1 MKIKRRQFNY
11 LLAGTS
17 IAALLPFNS
26 YAEKYTG
33 PVNWA
38 GVSFLLPFNQIE
50 TLMPI
55 TKAASELQSDID
67 NATFFNS
74 YLNQSLREKPISDL
88 NLKLEGFAENA
99 KLALTYGFSAEF
111 DFGEFK
117 DNEINKS
124 AYLMYSFGQSLLY
137 NVYDRVIISSV
148 PVRAIST
155 NLISN
160 EEVQKYSNI
169 KSELMK
175 RAFYNSSAPERTM
188 LEQFRVMVKKQSFK
202 KKEWVG
208 KKPKVVNISLP
219 DNSDNLF
226 NNFGLTKDQFLD
238 FIGQASTFAFSY
250 KLESPILPFMMN
262 AALTSTTISRFDFAT
277 KLYNKIDVKLP
288 QADFEIKIFHQGW
301 EFAEES
307 YQENAKSLLK
317 INLGMAIEI
326 EIFDT
331 FNEKIIYNQFFFAEK
346 TYIENK
352 NKVMRSDAAV
362 VCELTEAILERAFLS
377 IKDKIY
383 RKKLIQGDSVQS
395 KFSSAIFQL
404 DTDKPEEVEKQS
416 EFVLKELPQVDSF

>member
-1 MKIKRRQFNY
+1 
-11 LLAGTS
+11 
-17 IAALLPFNS
+17 
-26 YAEKYTG
+26 
-33 PVNWA
+33 
-38 GVSFLLPFNQIE
+38 
-50 TLMPI
+50 
-55 TKAASELQSDID
+55 
-67 NATFFNS
+67 
-74 YLNQSLREKPISDL
+74 
-88 NLKLEGFAENA
+88 
-99 KLALTYGFSAEF
+99 
-111 DFGEFK
+111 
-117 DNEINKS
+117 
-124 AYLMYSFGQSLLY
+124 
-137 NVYDRVIISSV
+137 
-148 PVRAIST
+148 
-155 NLISN
+155 
-160 EEVQKYSNI
+160 
-169 KSELMK
+169 MK

-188 LEQFRVMVKKQSFK
+188 LEQFRIMVKKQSFK

-208 KKPKVVNISLP
+208 KKPRVVNISLP

-331 FNEKIIYNQFFFAEK
+331 FNEKVIYNQFFFAEK

-352 NKVMRSDAAV
+352 NKVMICDAAV

-377 IKDKIY
+377 IRDKNY

-404 DTDKPEEVEKQS
+404 DTDKPEEVEKQF
-416 EFVLKELPQVDSF
+416 EFVLKELPQVDSL